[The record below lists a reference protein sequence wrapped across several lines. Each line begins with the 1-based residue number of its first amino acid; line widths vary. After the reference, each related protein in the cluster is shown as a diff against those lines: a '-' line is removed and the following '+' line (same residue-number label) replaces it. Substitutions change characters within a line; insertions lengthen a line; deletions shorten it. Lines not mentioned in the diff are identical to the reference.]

1 MPYLR
6 DRVFVLKKDSVR
18 EHDRRYVFYGRE
30 HGLLIAV
37 ARGIA
42 KPTSKQIGHLEPF
55 VQADVMLAAGKA
67 GELVAVA
74 REVSAKT
81 SCFPSSLGGIA
92 LMGGCTDLVT
102 RLVRPGVSDAR
113 IFDLLTD
120 VHAIATSFVIEPTPI
135 RARFLFSITALKLL
149 DFLGFA
155 PSLEQAALRME
166 TRSLLRFVRERPIVD
181 ALRIT
186 APVETF
192 QALSAFVDE
201 ALKETS
207 LERAPHAPQTIAA
220 FL

>member
-18 EHDRRYVFYGRE
+18 EHDRRYVLYGRE

-67 GELVAVA
+67 GDLVAVA
-74 REVSAKT
+74 REVSAAT
-81 SCFPSSLGGIA
+81 SRFPSSLGGIA
-92 LMGGCTDLVT
+92 LIGGCADIVT

-113 IFDLLTD
+113 IFDLLTN
-120 VHAIATSFVIEPTPI
+120 VQAIATSFIVEPTSI
-135 RARFLFSITALKLL
+135 RARFLFSIAALKLL
-149 DFLGFA
+149 DCLGFA
-155 PSLEQAALRME
+155 PSVEQSALGTEVRA
-166 TRSLLRFVRERPIVD
+166 LLRFVRERPIFD
-181 ALRIT
+181 AVRIT

-192 QALSAFVDE
+192 QLLSVFVDE

-207 LERAPHAPQTIAA
+207 LERAPHAPQTIVA